1 MFVHKIYSMKKNL
14 GITDRI
20 IRFVI
25 VDLLLGVSYL
35 GADIPPVYANI
46 AFVISL
52 ILILSIITGYS
63 LIYQFF
69 GFSTIEEK
77 TEEVKD

>member
-1 MFVHKIYSMKKNL
+1 MKKNI

-20 IRFVI
+20 IRFVL

-46 AFVISL
+46 AFVVSL
-52 ILILSIITGYS
+52 LLILSIVFGYS
-63 LIYQFF
+63 LIYQLF